1 MNLRSSLCIA
11 VLAIP
16 ALLGCSS
23 ETPSAPLR
31 YEPNLVQAYKYE
43 LTEGLPMQQVLDDA
57 NWAVQEM
64 FGTAVEPKLPEFI
77 LEDEDLASVI
87 SVDNLKTGQTLY
99 KEKLC
104 ITCHGMSGDGR
115 GVNASLSTPYPR
127 DYRMGVFKFKST
139 KRSAKPTRDDLAKLI
154 RHGIPGTTMT
164 ALPGTE
170 GLSEEQ
176 IQEQVDA
183 LVDYVI
189 YLSWR
194 GELER
199 ALIDDVILEDIN
211 VAEGERLLNPAFKD
225 SENEEEAEEFEEL
238 WGYAVDHAIEIAE
251 DWLDAEDDVVE
262 VELPEDIP
270 VPANLA
276 EFKSMMAGEQAEA
289 LTASVKRG
297 GELFRGKIAACNKC
311 HGNEGKGD
319 GQTADYDDWTK
330 DWTVRVNLK
339 PDDRDALIPLLARGA
354 LEPKNI
360 QPRNFAEGVFHG
372 GSTPQ
377 DLYRRITVGIAGTP
391 MPAVTFVPGEFE
403 KQDVWHLINFVRSLG
418 KDSEAAE

>member
-1 MNLRSSLCIA
+1 MNFRSSFCVA

-23 ETPSAPLR
+23 ETPTAALR

-57 NWAVQEM
+57 NWTVEEM
-64 FGTAVEPKLPEFI
+64 FGTAVEPKLPAFI
-77 LEDEDLASVI
+77 SEDEDLASVI
-87 SVDNLKTGQTLY
+87 SVDNLKTGQALY

-115 GVNASLSTPYPR
+115 GVNASLSSPYPR
-127 DYRMGVFKFKST
+127 DYRMGVFKYKST
-139 KRSAKPTRDDLAKLI
+139 KRSSKPTRDDLAKLI
-154 RHGIPGTTMT
+154 RGGIPGTTMT
-164 ALPGTE
+164 AIPNLTD
-170 GLSEEQ
+170 
-176 IQEQVDA
+176 EQVDA
-183 LVDYVI
+183 LTDYVI

-211 VAEGERLLNPAFKD
+211 VAEGERLINPALKGSKD
-225 SENEEEAEEFEEL
+225 EDEAEEFEEA
-238 WGYAVDHAIEIAE
+238 WEYAVDHAIEIAE

-262 VELPEDIP
+262 VELPDDVP

-276 EFKSMMAGEQAEA
+276 EFKTMMAGDQAEA

-339 PDDRDALIPLLARGA
+339 PDNREALIPLLARGA

-372 GSTPQ
+372 GSTPE
-377 DLYRRITVGIAGTP
+377 DLYRRITIGIAGTP

-403 KQDVWHLINFVRSLG
+403 KHDVWHLINFVRSLG
-418 KDSEAAE
+418 KEADLTEG